1 MSPWPSSGQPLVRRV
16 VLLAVLW
23 AVAFP
28 GGAKAQGPAVV
39 EITGASRVEFEEAT
53 GVWTAEGQPVT
64 VTRGRT
70 VLRASRI
77 RYDQRARVVAAE
89 GGAELT
95 EPGISLAADA
105 AELRLTD
112 DRVRA
117 TGRVKVVSTREDPP
131 VEVRAV
137 EIDGILRTRTFTAA
151 GDVSLTRGDATL
163 SGRRLDYDDAT
174 RIAVATGDPAA
185 RFREAVVTAETITLA
200 IEQETL
206 RAEGAATVRRGEL
219 TGGARRV
226 EVRSREGTIRLVGD
240 AQLTRG
246 PDRVTADEIQAAL
259 DGSRIVTRGGSR
271 VVVTPR

>member
-1 MSPWPSSGQPLVRRV
+1 VSPWPSSGQRLVRGV

-28 GGAKAQGPAVV
+28 GGAEAQGPAVV

-89 GGAELT
+89 GGAEVT

-137 EIDGILRTRTFTAA
+137 EMDGVLRTRTFTAA

-174 RIAVATGDPAA
+174 QIAVATGDPAA
-185 RFREAVVTAETITLA
+185 RFREAVVTAGTITLV
-200 IEQETL
+200 IDEETL

>member
-1 MSPWPSSGQPLVRRV
+1 M

-23 AVAFP
+23 AVVFP
-28 GGAKAQGPAVV
+28 GGVDAQAPAVV

-53 GVWTAEGQPVT
+53 GVWTVEGQPVT

-70 VLRASRI
+70 LLRAPRI

-89 GGAELT
+89 GGVELT
-95 EPGISLAADA
+95 EPGISMAADA
-105 AELRLTD
+105 AELRLAD

-117 TGRVKVVSTREDPP
+117 TGRVKVVSTRDESP

-137 EIDGILRTRTFTAA
+137 QVDGVLRTRTFTAT

-174 RIAVATGDPAA
+174 RIAVASGEPAA
-185 RFREAVVTAETITLA
+185 RFREAVVTAETITLV
-200 IEQETL
+200 IEQESL
-206 RAEGAATVRRGEL
+206 RAEGSATVRRGEL

-240 AQLTRG
+240 AQLARG
-246 PDRVTADEIQAAL
+246 RDRVTADEIQAAL
-259 DGSRIVTRGGSR
+259 DGSRIVTRGSSR